1 VKRVGDQD
9 KRNGRFCLSEKT
21 VVVPSVA
28 KMRIKWNTVEIK
40 IIVPEVVEVTISFAK
55 KEN

>member
-28 KMRIKWNTVEIK
+28 KMRIKWNTVKIK
-40 IIVPEVVEVTISFAK
+40 IIVPEVVEFTISFAK
-55 KEN
+55 EEN